1 MSHEQTSA
9 SSAFPVPHSFSYGN
23 GADGITARATSY
35 RMPTLCQGRVEVPF
49 IHTLFNFSKIPSK
62 VAIVTTFRKL
72 GRLRLIELV
81 YILQVTQVLR
91 GGGKIDPL

>member
-1 MSHEQTSA
+1 MSYEQTSV
-9 SSAFPVPHSFSYGN
+9 SSTFPVPYAFSYGN
-23 GADGITARATSY
+23 GADSITARATSY
-35 RMPTLCQGRVEVPF
+35 RMPTICQGRVEVPF

-91 GGGKIDPL
+91 GGATIAPL